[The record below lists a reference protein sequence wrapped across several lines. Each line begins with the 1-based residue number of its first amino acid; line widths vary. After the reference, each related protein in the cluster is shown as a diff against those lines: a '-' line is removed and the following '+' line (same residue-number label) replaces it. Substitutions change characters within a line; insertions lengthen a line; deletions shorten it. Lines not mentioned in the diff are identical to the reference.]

1 MSTTVTDGA
10 GGSLGIVDVD
20 GHDEQRDDR
29 TGEVEAVAAF
39 LAHCGGTQ
47 DRAAHLRRCARC
59 AAAARALDPDDEL
72 GPDLEL
78 RLMRSFRDWRER
90 DA

>member
-1 MSTTVTDGA
+1 M
-10 GGSLGIVDVD
+10 DVD

-39 LAHCGGTQ
+39 LAHVGGMQ
-47 DRAAHLRRCARC
+47 DRADHLHRCPQC
-59 AAAARALDPDDEL
+59 AAAVRALGPDNELGPGTEL